1 MKKIIILI
9 AAIISFVTAEAQEF
23 TLEFNYAELI
33 IGDSLVK
40 EDMIH
45 NTIIFNYKNE
55 EGIVK
60 LKIFNIESVLKPV
73 EGITGELNG
82 IEYRK
87 METDKGEVIIVGLDI
102 KHNRAFL
109 MIEAEGDIWT
119 VILSQTNQA
128 ETIGLHNPR
137 YHIDFNERK
146 LHYPVFYLQ
155 KQIITS

>member
-1 MKKIIILI
+1 
-9 AAIISFVTAEAQEF
+9 
-23 TLEFNYAELI
+23 
-33 IGDSLVK
+33 
-40 EDMIH
+40 MIH

-55 EGIVK
+55 EGIIK
-60 LKIFNIESVLKPV
+60 LKIFNIEPVLKPV

-128 ETIGLHNPR
+128 ETIG
-137 YHIDFNERK
+137 F
-146 LHYPVFYLQ
+146 
-155 KQIITS
+155 T